1 MLQQREPTKIEQQIE
16 REAWLGGYAGRSN
29 LLAID
34 NITSHQVLFAFYK
47 IPSTCILSNR
57 VNDNKCDV
65 AKLALEK
72 VGGNTLIS
80 TNNIYVCIKK
90 RAAVLRQFSPLVL
103 CFLRLCIRGTYYLEE
118 NCLQHSVYNKHLKIY
133 QIAYLCICMYTYN
146 CDWIYNKYRDIN
158 NRLVRFYLN

>member
-1 MLQQREPTKIEQQIE
+1 MQVDRTF
-16 REAWLGGYAGRSN
+16 WLS
-29 LLAID
+29 
-34 NITSHQVLFAFYK
+34 ITSLHIKFCSLST

-65 AKLALEK
+65 AKLSLEK

-80 TNNIYVCIKK
+80 KNNIYVCIKK

>member
-34 NITSHQVLFAFYK
+34 NITSHQVLFAFCK

-57 VNDNKCDV
+57 VNDNK
-65 AKLALEK
+65 LALEK

-80 TNNIYVCIKK
+80 KNNIYVCIKK

-103 CFLRLCIRGTYYLEE
+103 CF
-118 NCLQHSVYNKHLKIY
+118 
-133 QIAYLCICMYTYN
+133 
-146 CDWIYNKYRDIN
+146 
-158 NRLVRFYLN
+158 

>member
-80 TNNIYVCIKK
+80 KNNIYVCNKEK
-90 RAAVLRQFSPLVL
+90 SGSFAAVFPSCSL
-103 CFLRLCIRGTYYLEE
+103 FLDF
-118 NCLQHSVYNKHLKIY
+118 
-133 QIAYLCICMYTYN
+133 A
-146 CDWIYNKYRDIN
+146 
-158 NRLVRFYLN
+158 